1 MTMYKIDWKKYLS
14 SKRFRD
20 SKFDKEKESSKGFIS
35 EEMRNGFESDLG
47 RVIFS
52 SAIRRMHDKTQV
64 IPLTSGDS
72 VHTRLTHSIEVM
84 NIAMSLGTAL
94 CRSKEFKDLY
104 DQPDELFE
112 LERSIPKILAAAGF
126 IHDVG
131 NPPFG
136 HFGETIIQN
145 YFKNYLKNHSITD
158 KQNLDFTNFD
168 GNAQGFRVVTKLQ
181 YIGDL
186 SGLNLTYATLAA
198 YLKYPNK
205 GEADKKGYIGNHKHG
220 IYHSEIEIFDKLVY
234 ECNLKDGEK
243 IKRHPLAFLVE
254 AADSISYY
262 VMDIEDGYSMGW
274 FSFGQL
280 VEYLNKE
287 IINYATKK
295 NIDLTEYYVDEKFN
309 VLKLL
314 NVKEQE
320 IDHDGKLI
328 EKNDKRKMVDLR
340 VKLISYFVK
349 LALANYT
356 KHLEEIDKGTYN
368 AELLEEDDFGMG
380 KALGNFARR
389 YIFTQKQIE
398 QSELTGS
405 SVLTGLLDILL
416 GYVFNDDKAYRGRV
430 KNVISKTAIKVAMHE
445 CKDYGSYHFYTED
458 EFAELKIE
466 DLDQYSKL
474 RMVVDFVSGMTDKY
488 AVTLYQQLSGQR
500 L

>member
-1 MTMYKIDWKKYLS
+1 MTMYKIDWTKYLS

-20 SKFDKEKESSKGFIS
+20 SKFDKEKNCSKGFIS

-94 CRSKEFKDLY
+94 CRSKEFVDLY
-104 DQPDELFE
+104 DQSDELFE

-158 KQNLDFTNFD
+158 QQNLDFTNFD

-220 IYHSEIEIFDKLVY
+220 IYHSEIKIFDKLVR
-234 ECNLKDGEK
+234 ECNLLMDGGK

-287 IINYATKK
+287 IENYTKGEK
-295 NIDLTEYYVDEKFN
+295 ITEYCDDGKFN

-314 NVKEQE
+314 NFDEQE
-320 IDHDGKLI
+320 IDYHTGKSI
-328 EKNDKRKMVDLR
+328 EKNDKRKMVDFR

-349 LALANYT
+349 LALTNFS
-356 KHLEEIDKGTYN
+356 KHLEEIDHGTYN
-368 AELLEEDDFGMG
+368 KELLEEDDYGMG

>member
-1 MTMYKIDWKKYLS
+1 MYKIDWNKYLCS
-14 SKRFRD
+14 ERYRPSNFK
-20 SKFDKEKESSKGFIS
+20 KVKEETVGSIS
-35 EEMRNGFESDLG
+35 PEMRNDFESDLG

-72 VHTRLTHSIEVM
+72 VHTRLTHSTEVM

-94 CRSKEFKDLY
+94 CRNNEFKALY
-104 DQPDELFE
+104 KDNIEELFE
-112 LERSIPKILAAAGF
+112 LERSIPKILATAGF

-158 KQNLDFTNFD
+158 RQNLDFTNFD
-168 GNAQGFRVVTKLQ
+168 GNAQGLRVVTKLQ

-186 SGLNLTYATLAA
+186 SGLNLTYATLGA
-198 YLKYPNK
+198 YLKYPNTGK
-205 GEADKKGYIGNHKHG
+205 ADKQGYIGNHKHG
-220 IYHSEIEIFDKLVY
+220 IYHSEKEIFEKIVDNCHLR
-234 ECNLKDGEK
+234 NSDGS

-254 AADSISYY
+254 AADSISYF
-262 VMDIEDGYSMGW
+262 VMDIEDGYTMGW
-274 FSFGQL
+274 YSFYQ
-280 VEYLNKE
+280 VVNFLNQE
-287 IINYATKK
+287 ILRFTSKK
-295 NIDLTEYYVDEKFN
+295 GTDISKYTNNGVFDI
-309 VLKLL
+309 LKLL
-314 NVKEQE
+314 NMDLYEECKGE
-320 IDHDGKLI
+320 KLQ
-328 EKNDKRKMVDLR
+328 KNDKRNMVDLR
-340 VKLISYFVK
+340 VKLIKYLVD
-349 LALANYT
+349 LAITNFT
-356 KHLEEIDKGTYN
+356 THLKEIDEGSYSK
-368 AELLEEDDFGMG
+368 ELLDEDIFGISS
-380 KALGNFARR
+380 ALGKFARR

-430 KNVISKTAIKVAMHE
+430 KNVISKTTLKVAMHE
-445 CKDYGSYHFYTED
+445 CKDYGQFHFYTDD
-458 EFAELKIE
+458 EFSELKVE

-488 AVTLYQQLSGQR
+488 AVKLYQQLSGQR